1 MNYEQKYLKY
11 KSKYLVLKAELEGS
25 LFGSA
30 INPLLDSKLDES
42 QKLQY
47 KIKELQRIIIQSE
60 EGIKNNKLSTNELID
75 KIKKTKEEINELEIK
90 LQNLQ
95 KNKKSITTSS
105 PKPIR
110 DAITD
115 EEIQYCNK
123 LIKRLQN
130 QLKNNKEAL
139 KEYQE
144 VSKKSQESLN
154 LHLSEQSDNNN
165 REDIKKAKEEIK
177 KAEDEI
183 KKITNNLKKNMN
195 ELDKLNRLK

>member
-11 KSKYLVLKAELEGS
+11 KSKYLALKAELDSS

-30 INPLLDSKLDES
+30 INPLFDSKLDES

-90 LQNLQ
+90 LNNLQ
-95 KNKKSITTSS
+95 KNKKSITASS

-115 EEIQYCNK
+115 EEIQYSNK
-123 LIKRLQN
+123 VIKRLQN
-130 QLKNNKEAL
+130 QLKNNKETL

-144 VSKKSQESLN
+144 VLKKSQESLN
-154 LHLSEQSDNNN
+154 LHLSEQSDNDN
-165 REDIKKAKEEIK
+165 RKEIKEVKEEIK
-177 KAEDEI
+177 KTEEEI
-183 KKITNNLKKNMN
+183 KKITNDLKKNMN
-195 ELDKLNRLK
+195 ELNKLNRLK